1 MPAAVGVAGIM
12 FVLGICNYIRTPVS
26 ETYIVGQTS
35 DKNRSTVLGIYYFS
49 NIEGGGVLTPVMG
62 FLIDRYGF
70 YTSFSIA
77 GATVMFLFLI
87 CWAWL
92 RVSRSR

>member
-1 MPAAVGVAGIM
+1 MILGVGCIL

-26 ETYIVGQTS
+26 ETYLVSQANE
-35 DKNRSTVLGIYYFS
+35 KNRSTVLGIYYFS
-49 NIEGGGVLTPVMG
+49 NIEGGGILTPVMG

-77 GATVMFLFLI
+77 GTTLFVLFLVF
-87 CWAWL
+87 WGWL
-92 RVSRSR
+92 HGSRNN